1 MNNHD
6 LVCHIYSF
14 GYPKHRIYMKCIVND
29 FNFKKAIRKH
39 NIECI
44 IDDWTFYSHSQYF
57 EWNMNDFVSNLF
69 NRQEQIALL
78 NQMIECYCCTRHCN
92 NRPIKIKDT
101 FCYNP
106 TSENVPRN
114 NCSCHCRSLARSL
127 WRCYKNNTA
136 FNRLKDSRW
145 FRSPTEIII

>member
-14 GYPKHRIYMKCIVND
+14 GYPKHRTYMNCIVND
-29 FNFKKAIRKH
+29 FKFNKAIRKH
-39 NIECI
+39 NIDCI

-57 EWNMNDFVSNLF
+57 QWNINIFVSNLF

-78 NQMIECYCCTRHCN
+78 NQMIECYCCTRHCH

-106 TSENVPRN
+106 TSENVPRD
-114 NCSCHCRSLARSL
+114 NCNCHCRSLARTL

-145 FRSPTEIII
+145 YRSPTEIII